1 MDLPASQ
8 IETLLDEMIEA
19 QRPRILELASRIAPG
34 IAADD
39 LFQPHDNPALAVHPG
54 FNFED
59 GILAGYLA
67 VRAAVRASRASR

>member
-1 MDLPASQ
+1 
-8 IETLLDEMIEA
+8 MIEA
-19 QRPRILELASRIAPG
+19 QRPRTLEHASRIAPG

-59 GILAGYLA
+59 GILGYLA